1 MNLTKEQKKKI
12 RDLVYLNAGTL
23 ILAIGV
29 YFFKF
34 LNNFCTGGVSG
45 ISIVV
50 SHMIPSMSRATMNL
64 VLNVVLLVLGL
75 LVIGT
80 GFGLRTAYSA
90 VLSSVVSLLLEKMFP
105 LTQPLTDQPLLELL
119 FAVGLPAL
127 GSAML
132 FMADASSGGTDI
144 LAMILKKYTRLNI
157 GTALMC
163 VDCFVAVAACVIF
176 DIRTGLFS
184 ILGLLLKSFMVDYVM
199 DAMENYKV
207 FHIVTRH
214 PDPICAFIM
223 DDLGHS
229 ATVTRGEGS
238 YTHEERFVVMTV
250 INRPQA
256 AALQK
261 HVRKTD
267 PHSFMTITSTSHIIG
282 KGFRGMTE

>member
-90 VLSSVVSLLLEKMFP
+90 VLSSVVSLLLVEP
-105 LTQPLTDQPLLELL
+105 CSVSE
-119 FAVGLPAL
+119 
-127 GSAML
+127 S
-132 FMADASSGGTDI
+132 
-144 LAMILKKYTRLNI
+144 
-157 GTALMC
+157 C
-163 VDCFVAVAACVIF
+163 VAAE
-176 DIRTGLFS
+176 S
-184 ILGLLLKSFMVDYVM
+184 
-199 DAMENYKV
+199 
-207 FHIVTRH
+207 
-214 PDPICAFIM
+214 
-223 DDLGHS
+223 
-229 ATVTRGEGS
+229 
-238 YTHEERFVVMTV
+238 
-250 INRPQA
+250 
-256 AALQK
+256 
-261 HVRKTD
+261 
-267 PHSFMTITSTSHIIG
+267 
-282 KGFRGMTE
+282 